1 MAESSWVGWMF
12 PQQKAAQQQAHQR
25 EKMLQPEKPEAS
37 REDEDSLRHDFRVG
51 DRVEY
56 YSTGYQEW
64 IDAKILGVHSDG
76 QLLDLDVKKDI
87 PVQRV
92 RFPTHQPS
100 AVHAGADNRSSHLS
114 RYLAPEVSKQG
125 MPATE
130 HRSWTAE
137 VPSGAGNAN
146 DQSTMQDRIMDKV
159 NNIIKVQLLQQ
170 DRRVTGMFNEER
182 RRYEKLIK
190 DMKEQLSE
198 VVDSAQMNSGVQL
211 VSDAMRRDLSAQR
224 LALTRL
230 GEQVTLL
237 SQKVSSVSVVGSPT
251 ELDQDSTPSA
261 PSHEL
266 EDLRAQLAD
275 LRRTTQLAAVETGF
289 LALAAA
295 DCTAP
300 EKARLFNTLKM
311 KEEAITGS
319 DGRLKNILNAPLN
332 KDEGAIEFQ
341 VRLTR
346 IAAQKLGIAIE
357 AQEDGILRVLSVE
370 DDGVV
375 ISWNKNNPM
384 RAVQAGDHITKVND
398 AVGNASRLQ
407 EELGRAMFS
416 VLTIHRP
423 CAAEQKSRPLSKR

>member
-87 PVQRV
+87 PVQRL

-251 ELDQDSTPSA
+251 DLDQDSTPSA

-266 EDLRAQLAD
+266 
-275 LRRTTQLAAVETGF
+275 
-289 LALAAA
+289 
-295 DCTAP
+295 
-300 EKARLFNTLKM
+300 
-311 KEEAITGS
+311 
-319 DGRLKNILNAPLN
+319 
-332 KDEGAIEFQ
+332 
-341 VRLTR
+341 
-346 IAAQKLGIAIE
+346 
-357 AQEDGILRVLSVE
+357 
-370 DDGVV
+370 
-375 ISWNKNNPM
+375 
-384 RAVQAGDHITKVND
+384 
-398 AVGNASRLQ
+398 
-407 EELGRAMFS
+407 
-416 VLTIHRP
+416 
-423 CAAEQKSRPLSKR
+423 